1 MPPQLSLKAKEA
13 AQPQVFAI
21 RHNESTLQLV
31 DHADRNR
38 QRRSPLHRRKN
49 ADAYFFD
56 RLKKEIS
63 WPLDL
68 IKKISSY
75 LGTFRALTYKCVRRT
90 PALQPAVRFVISS
103 DLSISRESKFSA
115 QFFFVLKAFFQR
127 TDQLL
132 ELNDSTGLKPKV
144 SDNSLRALL
153 SVRPRSC
160 LSTDTSS
167 PTTSTCG

>member
-103 DLSISRESKFSA
+103 DFVDKPGIQVFSPI
-115 QFFFVLKAFFQR
+115 FFVFKTLFQR
-127 TDQLL
+127 IDQLL
-132 ELNDSTGLKPKV
+132 KLDDSTGLKAKG
-144 SDNSLRALL
+144 LR
-153 SVRPRSC
+153 
-160 LSTDTSS
+160 
-167 PTTSTCG
+167 